1 MKQINDLT
9 YEVRGCLFKVHSK
22 LGPGLLESI
31 YEEALTYELVQAEI
45 PFKTQV
51 MYPVYYDEVKL
62 SKEFRLDIL
71 IDEQLIL
78 ELKSVETLGPVHAKQ
93 MLTYLKITNLK
104 IGLLVNFNVAN
115 LQNGIQRIVNKL

>member
-9 YEVRGCLFKVHSK
+9 YEVRGCLFRVHSK

-31 YEEALTYELVQAEI
+31 YEEALSFELTQYKI

-51 MYPVYYDEVKL
+51 MYPVYYNEVKL
-62 SKEFRLDIL
+62 SKEFRLDML

-78 ELKSVETLGPVHAKQ
+78 ELKSVETLSPVHAKQ

-115 LQNGIQRIVNKL
+115 LQTGIQRIVNNL

>member
-9 YEVRGCLFKVHSK
+9 YEVRGCLFRVHSK
-22 LGPGLLESI
+22 LGPGLLESV
-31 YEEALTYELVQAEI
+31 YEEALSFELTKYKI

-71 IDEQLIL
+71 IDSQLIL
-78 ELKSVETLGPVHAKQ
+78 ELKSVETLSPVHAKQ

-104 IGLLVNFNVAN
+104 IGLLVNFNVEN
-115 LQNGIQRIVNKL
+115 LQTGIQRIVNKL

>member
-104 IGLLVNFNVAN
+104 IGLLVNFNVSN
-115 LQNGIQRIVNKL
+115 LKNGIQRFVNKL

>member
-9 YEVRGCLFKVHSK
+9 YEVRGCLFRVHSK

-31 YEEALTYELVQAEI
+31 YEEALSFELTKYKI

-71 IDEQLIL
+71 IDSQLIL
-78 ELKSVETLGPVHAKQ
+78 ELKSVETLSPVHAKQ

-104 IGLLVNFNVAN
+104 IGLLVNFNVEN
-115 LQNGIQRIVNKL
+115 LQTGIQRIVNKL

>member
-9 YEVRGCLFKVHSK
+9 YEVRGCLFRVHSK
-22 LGPGLLESI
+22 LGPGLLESV
-31 YEEALTYELVQAEI
+31 YEEALSFELTKYKI

-71 IDEQLIL
+71 IDNQLIL
-78 ELKSVETLGPVHAKQ
+78 ELKSVETLSPVHAKQ

-104 IGLLVNFNVAN
+104 IGLLVNFNVEN
-115 LQNGIQRIVNKL
+115 LQTGIQRIVNKL

>member
-9 YEVRGCLFKVHSK
+9 YEVRGCLFRVHSK

-31 YEEALTYELVQAEI
+31 YEEALSFELTKYKI

-51 MYPVYYDEVKL
+51 MCPVYYDEVKL

-71 IDEQLIL
+71 IDSQLIL
-78 ELKSVETLGPVHAKQ
+78 ELKSVETLSPVHAKQ

-104 IGLLVNFNVAN
+104 IGLLVNFNVEN
-115 LQNGIQRIVNKL
+115 LQTGIQRIVNKL